1 MLPVI
6 IVEDPL
12 FVIFMISL
20 FFFCQLIGA
29 YSISKTALLGLTK
42 ALAPELANSNIRINC
57 LAPGIIQTKFSKPVS
72 GAVCVC
78 VCVLCVRACM
88 HVCMHACMCMFV
100 SLCVCV
106 CEQMCLHLH
115 GYVCMY
121 MYVCMCVC
129 MCTYVHVYVV
139 CVCVC
144 ACIHL
149 HVCVCAV
156 CMWEGG
162 RGACVCCVKTWGI
175 TCLLSWCVHMETLLQ
190 R

>member
-78 VCVLCVRACM
+78 VCVCCVCVRACM
-88 HVCMHACMCMFV
+88 CACMRACACLF
-100 SLCVCV
+100 LCVCV
-106 CEQMCLHLH
+106 SVSRCVCTCMGMCVCTCMCACVCVCVHM
-115 GYVCMY
+115 CMY
-121 MYVCMCVC
+121 MLYVYVCVLVYICMCVC
-129 MCTYVHVYVV
+129 VLY
-139 CVCVC
+139 
-144 ACIHL
+144 ACGREVGG
-149 HVCVCAV
+149 HVCVV
-156 CMWEGG
+156 
-162 RGACVCCVKTWGI
+162 
-175 TCLLSWCVHMETLLQ
+175 
-190 R
+190 

>member
-78 VCVLCVRACM
+78 VCVCCVCVRACM
-88 HVCMHACMCMFV
+88 RACACLF
-100 SLCVCV
+100 LCVCV
-106 CEQMCLHLH
+106 SVSRCVCTCMGMCVCTCMYACVCVCVHM
-115 GYVCMY
+115 CMY
-121 MYVCMCVC
+121 MLYVYVCVLVYICMCVC
-129 MCTYVHVYVV
+129 VLY
-139 CVCVC
+139 
-144 ACIHL
+144 ACGREVGG
-149 HVCVCAV
+149 HVCVV
-156 CMWEGG
+156 
-162 RGACVCCVKTWGI
+162 
-175 TCLLSWCVHMETLLQ
+175 
-190 R
+190 